1 MLLLVVGGA
10 IRTVSAVVVGVM
22 LFQVTRSPRAP
33 PRRPPAS
40 PPRRGEPDNSGS
52 GEITCLIAVRAI
64 GPAPHGT
71 PERWIL
77 ATIASATIILD
88 GADCWTARRQGLAS
102 ALGAR
107 FDMIAVAK
115 AATVP
120 FRILAIGAI
129 SLSLPRGGV
138 DAPALRGP
146 LPACNP
152 PTRAVA
158 IIQSNAALHL
168 APQLP
173 RLRSG
178 ELRVGTRPARTF
190 MCSRHR
196 HFAVDPAELGRR
208 R

>member
-1 MLLLVVGGA
+1 MLA
-10 IRTVSAVVVGVM
+10 A
-22 LFQVTRSPRAP
+22 
-33 PRRPPAS
+33 
-40 PPRRGEPDNSGS
+40 
-52 GEITCLIAVRAI
+52 
-64 GPAPHGT
+64 
-71 PERWIL
+71 
-77 ATIASATIILD
+77 IASVAIMLD
-88 GADCWTARRQGLAS
+88 GADCWAARRQGLAS

-120 FRILAIGAI
+120 FRILAIGAMP
-129 SLSLPRGGV
+129 LPLPRGGV

-158 IIQSNAALHL
+158 VTQSIALL
-168 APQLP
+168 FALVPQLP

-178 ELRVGTRPARTF
+178 ELRVGTRPARLF

-196 HFAVDPAELGRR
+196 HFAVDPAELGRAR
-208 R
+208 MSLVAQAEGARYLGSPVMMLGGK